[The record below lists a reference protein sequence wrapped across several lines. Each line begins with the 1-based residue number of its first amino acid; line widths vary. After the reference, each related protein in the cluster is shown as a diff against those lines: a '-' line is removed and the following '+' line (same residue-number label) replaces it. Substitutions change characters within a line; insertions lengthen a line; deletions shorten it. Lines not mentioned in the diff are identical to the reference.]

1 MNIYDFND
9 FYCFDLL
16 FVDFLRFEAVAME
29 KLLVDHVNFS
39 PHELSRSAIGCE
51 RCNWSSRLE
60 HCKKWC
66 P

>member
-29 KLLVDHVNFS
+29 KLVVDHVNFS

-51 RCNWSSRLE
+51 R
-60 HCKKWC
+60 
-66 P
+66 